1 MRHTVLLVDDDAGVR
16 AGLRRALRGEP
27 YDILEAGSAEEALA
41 ILGGRAVDVVVS
53 DDEMPGM
60 RGTVFLKKVRER
72 FPDTV
77 RFMLTGKATL
87 ENALQAINEGGI
99 SRFFLKPC
107 NSWDLSVS
115 IRQGLQQ
122 RDLMVAARRLLQCSR
137 RQESHI
143 KRLEQAFPQITRVE
157 RDEDG
162 AIVLEEAPGDFEQ
175 LAREIFRHLE
185 GE

>member
-1 MRHTVLLVDDDAGVR
+1 MRHTVLLVDDDARVR
-16 AGLRRALRGEP
+16 AGLRRALRSEP
-27 YDILEAGSAEEALA
+27 YDILEAGSAGEAFE

-53 DDEMPGM
+53 DEEMPGM
-60 RGTVFLKKVRER
+60 RGSVFLKKVRER

-87 ENALQAINEGGI
+87 ENALRAINEGGI

-107 NSWDLSVS
+107 NSWDLAVS

-122 RDLMVAARRLLQCSR
+122 RDLLVAARKLLQRSR
-137 RQESHI
+137 RRESHI
-143 KRLEQAFPQITRVE
+143 RRLEQAFPQITRVE

-162 AIVLEEAPGDFEQ
+162 AILLEDVSGDFDQ
-175 LAREIFRHLE
+175 LTREIFRHLE
-185 GE
+185 EM

>member
-1 MRHTVLLVDDDAGVR
+1 MKHTVLLVDDDPGVR
-16 AGLRRALRGEP
+16 AGLCRALHGEP

-41 ILGGRAVDVVVS
+41 ILRARAVDVVVS
-53 DDEMPGM
+53 DEEMPGM
-60 RGTVFLKKVRER
+60 RGTVFLKKVRES

-87 ENALQAINEGGI
+87 DNALRAINEGGI

-107 NSWDLSVS
+107 DSWDLALS

-122 RDLMVAARRLLQCSR
+122 RDLMVAARRLLQRSR
-137 RQESHI
+137 RQEDQI
-143 KRLEQAFPQITRVE
+143 RRLEQAFPHLTRVE

-162 AIVLEEAPGDFEQ
+162 AILLEETPGDFEQ
-175 LAREIFRHLE
+175 LTREIIRHLE
-185 GE
+185 SG

>member
-1 MRHTVLLVDDDAGVR
+1 MRHTVLLVDDDPRVR

-27 YDILEAGSAEEALA
+27 YDILEAGTAEEALE
-41 ILGGRAVDVVVS
+41 ILGGASVDVVVS
-53 DDEMPGM
+53 DEEMPGM

-87 ENALQAINEGGI
+87 ENALRAINDGGI

-107 NSWDLSVS
+107 NSWDLAVS

-122 RDLMVAARRLLQCSR
+122 RDLMVAARRLLQRSR
-137 RQESHI
+137 RQEDHI
-143 KRLEQAFPQITRVE
+143 RKLERAFPQITRVE

-162 AIVLEEAPGDFEQ
+162 AIMLEEVPGDFEQ
-175 LAREIFRHLE
+175 LTREIFRHLE